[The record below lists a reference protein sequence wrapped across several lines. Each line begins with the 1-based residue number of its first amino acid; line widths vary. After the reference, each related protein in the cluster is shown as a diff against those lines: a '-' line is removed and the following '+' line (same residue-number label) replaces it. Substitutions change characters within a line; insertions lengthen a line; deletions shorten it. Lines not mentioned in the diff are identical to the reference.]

1 MAKADIRT
9 CYTSRKRNGIRL
21 YNSLVRKV
29 EVERGRKKK
38 RVCQK
43 CCLSHKHITTRLS
56 TEYYAGSN
64 VCLDKG
70 LV

>member
-29 EVERGRKKK
+29 EVERGREKKESV
-38 RVCQK
+38 RNAVSLTNTSLLGSLQ
-43 CCLSHKHITTRLS
+43 S
-56 TEYYAGSN
+56 TM
-64 VCLDKG
+64 
-70 LV
+70 LVVMSAWTKV